1 MIGPALR
8 WPLSAWLDFGN
19 FEHQK
24 ESLLALQFGLDPARI
39 SGESRLMRIALVL
52 ASLMGAAALHA
63 AEPLIVP
70 DSVIFFEDLENLDGV
85 KKEAAEANKAISFL
99 LMEPGST

>member
-1 MIGPALR
+1 MKIA
-8 WPLSAWLDFGN
+8 
-19 FEHQK
+19 
-24 ESLLALQFGLDPARI
+24 LALLTLLGV
-39 SGESRLMRIALVL
+39 SALQ
-52 ASLMGAAALHA
+52 A

-70 DSVIFFEDLENLDGV
+70 DEVVFFEDLENLDGI

>member
-1 MIGPALR
+1 
-8 WPLSAWLDFGN
+8 
-19 FEHQK
+19 
-24 ESLLALQFGLDPARI
+24 
-39 SGESRLMRIALVL
+39 MRIAL
-52 ASLMGAAALHA
+52 ALVTLLGVSALQA

-70 DSVIFFEDLENLDGV
+70 DEVIFFEDLENLDGI

>member
-1 MIGPALR
+1 MKIA
-8 WPLSAWLDFGN
+8 
-19 FEHQK
+19 
-24 ESLLALQFGLDPARI
+24 LALVTLLGV
-39 SGESRLMRIALVL
+39 SALQ
-52 ASLMGAAALHA
+52 A

-70 DSVIFFEDLENLDGV
+70 DEVIFFEDLENLDGI

>member
-1 MIGPALR
+1 V
-8 WPLSAWLDFGN
+8 S
-19 FEHQK
+19 
-24 ESLLALQFGLDPARI
+24 ALQ
-39 SGESRLMRIALVL
+39 
-52 ASLMGAAALHA
+52 A

-70 DSVIFFEDLENLDGV
+70 DEVIFFEDLENLDGI

>member
-1 MIGPALR
+1 MEI
-8 WPLSAWLDFGN
+8 SGN
-19 FEHQK
+19 HSVMK
-24 ESLLALQFGLDPARI
+24 KALALITLLGV
-39 SGESRLMRIALVL
+39 SALQ
-52 ASLMGAAALHA
+52 A

-70 DSVIFFEDLENLDGV
+70 DEVVFFEDLENLDGI

>member
-1 MIGPALR
+1 
-8 WPLSAWLDFGN
+8 
-19 FEHQK
+19 
-24 ESLLALQFGLDPARI
+24 
-39 SGESRLMRIALVL
+39 MRIALVL

-70 DSVIFFEDLENLDGV
+70 DYVVFFEDLDNLDGV
-85 KKEAAEANKAISFL
+85 QKEAAEANKAITFI

>member
-1 MIGPALR
+1 
-8 WPLSAWLDFGN
+8 
-19 FEHQK
+19 
-24 ESLLALQFGLDPARI
+24 
-39 SGESRLMRIALVL
+39 MRIALVL
-52 ASLMGAAALHA
+52 VSLLGASMLHA

-70 DSVIFFEDLENLDGV
+70 DCVIFFEDLENLDGI

>member
-1 MIGPALR
+1 MKIA
-8 WPLSAWLDFGN
+8 
-19 FEHQK
+19 
-24 ESLLALQFGLDPARI
+24 LALVTLLGV
-39 SGESRLMRIALVL
+39 SALQ
-52 ASLMGAAALHA
+52 A

-70 DSVIFFEDLENLDGV
+70 DEVVFFEDLENLDGI